1 MSHWRDTRP
10 VWMGRPSL
18 LARAGRGIVLGI
30 ACLAVIVPFVAVIM
44 TSIASQR
51 EVSAAGG
58 FVLFTTDPTLAAYRA
73 VLSGGVVTRALFVS
87 IGVTVIG
94 TILSVVCTIML
105 AYALSRPGTLLHKPI
120 LLLTLFT
127 LLFSPGMIP
136 MYLIVRQLGLI
147 DNLAALILPVLIN
160 AFNVIVMRSF
170 FLELP
175 GELIEAAK
183 IDGAGEL
190 RILTTIVVPLSRAV
204 IAVVGLFYAVAYW
217 NAFFAALLYLP
228 SPEKWPLQLVLRT
241 FVVNQTPIGTD
252 ELAVGA
258 ETMPPQTSIQMAILV
273 ISIVPILVVYPFI
286 QKHFSKGLLIG
297 AVKG

>member
-1 MSHWRDTRP
+1 MSHWKDTRP
-10 VWMGRPSL
+10 IWMGRPSI
-18 LARAGRGIVLGI
+18 LARAGRGIVLGL

-58 FVLFTTDPTLAAYRA
+58 FVLFTTDPTLGAYRA

-94 TILSVVCTIML
+94 TVLSVVCTIML
-105 AYALSRPGTLLHKPI
+105 AYALSRPGALLHKPI

-175 GELIEAAK
+175 GELIESAK

-217 NAFFAALLYLP
+217 NAFFSALLYLP

-241 FVVNQTPIGTD
+241 FVVNQTPLGTD

-273 ISIVPILVVYPFI
+273 ISIVPILIVYPFI

>member
-1 MSHWRDTRP
+1 MNHRRDDRP
-10 VWMGRPSL
+10 VWMGRPSI
-18 LARAGRGIVLGI
+18 LARAGRGIVLGV

-58 FVLFTTDPTLAAYRA
+58 FVLFTTDPTLSAYRA
-73 VLSGGVVTRALFVS
+73 VLSGGVVTRALLVS
-87 IGVTVIG
+87 IGVTAIG
-94 TILSVVCTIML
+94 TLLSMVCTIML
-105 AYALSRPGTLLHKPI
+105 AYALSRPGSLLHKPV

-136 MYLIVRQLGLI
+136 MYLIVKQLGLI

-175 GELIEAAK
+175 GELIESAK

-217 NAFFAALLYLP
+217 NAFFSAMLYLP

-241 FVVNQTPIGTD
+241 FVVNQTPLGTD
-252 ELAVGA
+252 QLAVGA

-273 ISIVPILVVYPFI
+273 ISIVPILIVYPFI
-286 QKHFSKGLLIG
+286 QKHFSKGLMIG

>member
-1 MSHWRDTRP
+1 MSNALKNRP
-10 VWMGRPSL
+10 VWMGRPSI

-73 VLSGGVVTRALFVS
+73 VLSGGVVTRALLVS

-175 GELIEAAK
+175 GELIESAK

-190 RILTTIVVPLSRAV
+190 RILTTIVVPLSKAV
-204 IAVVGLFYAVAYW
+204 IAVVSLFYAVAYW
-217 NAFFAALLYLP
+217 NAFFSALLYLP

-241 FVVNQTPIGTD
+241 FVVNQTPLGTD
-252 ELAVGA
+252 QLAVGA
-258 ETMPPQTSIQMAILV
+258 ETMPPQTSIQMAILM
-273 ISIVPILVVYPFI
+273 ISIVPILIVYPFI
-286 QKHFSKGLLIG
+286 QKHFSKGLMIG

>member
-1 MSHWRDTRP
+1 MNHRRDDRP
-10 VWMGRPSL
+10 VWMGRPSI
-18 LARAGRGIVLGI
+18 LARAGRGIVLGV
-30 ACLAVIVPFVAVIM
+30 ACLTVIVPFVAVIM

-58 FVLFTTDPTLAAYRA
+58 FVLFTTDPTLSAYRA
-73 VLSGGVVTRALFVS
+73 VLSGGVVTRALLVS

-94 TILSVVCTIML
+94 TLLSVVCTIML
-105 AYALSRPGTLLHKPI
+105 AYALSRPGSLLHKPV

-136 MYLIVRQLGLI
+136 MYLIVKQLGLI

-175 GELIEAAK
+175 GELIESAK

-217 NAFFAALLYLP
+217 NAFFSAMLYLP

-241 FVVNQTPIGTD
+241 FVVNQTPLGTD
-252 ELAVGA
+252 QLAVGA

-273 ISIVPILVVYPFI
+273 ISIVPILIVYPFI
-286 QKHFSKGLLIG
+286 QKHFSKGLMIG